1 MEQTFQ
7 DSGTLSPNWAEV
19 VRHYSEI
26 MDEVMPYLS
35 PAEQVVYHRLFRLSH
50 ARGLD
55 FTTCRYLDLAEQCR
69 LSLSTLQRAIKG
81 LKGKKLIKTVWYSH
95 GATTFHVQLLSTLS
109 HRPAFLPRRR
119 RGESPSPAATRPFYP
134 SVYDAFSPED
144 RELFLTCKRSLSPAR
159 LNDLTDEAV
168 EWLTERVGG
177 DPDAFSD
184 ELLRDKVD
192 ELVMREVF
200 GIEKLEQYQHLFN
213 HLYKEH

>member
-69 LSLSTLQRAIKG
+69 LSLSTLQRA
-81 LKGKKLIKTVWYSH
+81 LKERNSLKPSGI
-95 GATTFHVQLLSTLS
+95 ATAL
-109 HRPAFLPRRR
+109 RPSMCSSSQPFRT
-119 RGESPSPAATRPFYP
+119 GRPFYLAGAATSYP
-134 SVYDAFSPED
+134 PLLQRGLSIHQCMTLSVPRIGSF
-144 RELFLTCKRSLSPAR
+144 FL
-159 LNDLTDEAV
+159 
-168 EWLTERVGG
+168 
-177 DPDAFSD
+177 
-184 ELLRDKVD
+184 
-192 ELVMREVF
+192 LVSA
-200 GIEKLEQYQHLFN
+200 L
-213 HLYKEH
+213 